1 MDKKVYLFGNDPR
14 YKYVKS
20 ILKEKGFVILDDL
33 KTKPDL
39 IIFPISGVHK
49 DGFLDEVMIDDSFF
63 SKYQDIIFVSG
74 TNTPYLK
81 EKKEKYNFKLIIL
94 NELNEFSGINSI
106 ATAEGVL
113 SLILKNKTRILPQL
127 TIMVL
132 GYGRSGHA
140 IVDLL
145 TRTGARII
153 IVARREISRV
163 EAYTMSKDVTSFDEF
178 TDYLDKT
185 DIIVNTVPS
194 LVITKDVLNK
204 CNKDVYI
211 IDIATKPGGVDYDE
225 CKKLGINAY
234 LAPGLPGIYAP
245 YSSAYSLVNALI
257 KELGM

>member
-81 EKKEKYNFKLIIL
+81 EKQEKYNFKLIIL

-163 EAYTMSKDVTSFDEF
+163 KAIPCLRMLPFDEF

-185 DIIVNTVPS
+185 DIIVITV
-194 LVITKDVLNK
+194 LYIIKDVSGNVIRMFILSILLPNSESIMMNVKRYKCLFSTRLHLNI
-204 CNKDVYI
+204 C
-211 IDIATKPGGVDYDE
+211 T
-225 CKKLGINAY
+225 
-234 LAPGLPGIYAP
+234 
-245 YSSAYSLVNALI
+245 YSSAYFS
-257 KELGM
+257 